1 MLKTYGSNN
10 LYFFFFF
17 ESRNKCFR
25 IWCYSFTC
33 CITNIIVSAL
43 WMRHQASNWRPK
55 RVPGRVREPVGM
67 SLLPAGPAPG
77 ERRSRLQT
85 HGEFLIARHTRAA
98 YVQSSGHW
106 TNTRRKQTS
115 TATSNSLPTV
125 NKAEMGVAR
134 RPIHHHPATPNISGL
149 LVNHLIYRVTVSR
162 HASPLFPR
170 PQLFVIPWSITTL
183 WADPASPGISRW
195 SLLRS

>member
-33 CITNIIVSAL
+33 CIANIIVSAL

-55 RVPGRVREPVGM
+55 RAPGRVREPAGM

-85 HGEFLIARHTRAA
+85 HESFSLLATHEQLMSRALGTGQTHEENKHPLPLATPCLQSTR
-98 YVQSSGHW
+98 QRWELQGDPS
-106 TNTRRKQTS
+106 TITQQPQTS
-115 TATSNSLPTV
+115 LGFWSTTSFTGSPSHDT
-125 NKAEMGVAR
+125 R
-134 RPIHHHPATPNISGL
+134 L
-149 LVNHLIYRVTVSR
+149 LFFLVHSFL
-162 HASPLFPR
+162 
-170 PQLFVIPWSITTL
+170 
-183 WADPASPGISRW
+183 
-195 SLLRS
+195 